1 MYKFLTF
8 DHKDRDNKPLILNIA
23 PCSLV
28 EMVMHSRRGSLN
40 NHSNLDFLFPSS
52 LLSYPRQTS
61 RLCFLFSSRI
71 LLTDKILNV
80 RNVAKSLQNK
90 ILIPAGI
97 YLLKVNKGTKRRQ
110 WRRSGVLI
118 VNFEYNFQVL
128 TLNMYL
134 SRL

>member
-8 DHKDRDNKPLILNIA
+8 EHKDRDNKSLILNIA

-71 LLTDKILNV
+71 LLTDKIVNV
-80 RNVAKSLQNK
+80 GNVAKSLQNK

-97 YLLKVNKGTKRRQ
+97 YLLKFNDRITRTSVKYAQSLQRHQKTAMASF
-110 WRRSGVLI
+110 WC
-118 VNFEYNFQVL
+118 
-128 TLNMYL
+128 LNC
-134 SRL
+134 